1 MRAYAASLRLWFE
14 FLGQAGVGWAD
25 AGVEDVARFVAWLRA
40 PAGNVIVLETGT
52 GRRAAATVNR
62 HLAGVFGFY
71 DHHARAGVGVA
82 GELVAWRRV
91 SRGSYKPFL
100 HHVTKGRPV
109 PTRPVKLVVT
119 RRVPRTLDAGQVAA
133 ILGACE
139 HLRDRFLFAL
149 LAETGM
155 RVGQALGLRHC
166 DFVSRRREIRIVA
179 RPDNANGARA
189 KLREAAVIP
198 VSTPLVRLY
207 SEYMHAEYG
216 DRDSDYVFVNL
227 FGGRVGQ
234 PLCYPAVHQLAARI
248 SARTGIAFTLHM
260 LRHTHATELIRA
272 RRADRGRRPAAH
284 APVLDDHQPDLHPS
298 RCRRRP
304 GGPDPGRGVGRD
316 RERKMSAWSGA
327 AAASPCRPALASDQ
341 AGRPRRR
348 VRRRPL
354 ERAAPRRSRPPRT
367 AGGAVRCH
375 HPGLAAR
382 PGEAV
387 VPLPPGHRVRVR
399 DHLVRG
405 AGLVPVLGVPR
416 RASPRRD

>member
-1 MRAYAASLRLWFE
+1 MPVTGTESWTVIGDDGAVVAPVERYLAYLSALERSPNTVRAYAASLRLWLE

-91 SRGSYKPFL
+91 SRGAYKPFL
-100 HHVTKGRPV
+100 HHVTQGRPV

-119 RRVPRTLDAGQVAA
+119 RRMPRTLDAGQVAA

-149 LAETGM
+149 LTETGM
-155 RVGQALGLRHC
+155 RVGQALGLRHG

-216 DRDSDYVFVNL
+216 DRDCDYVFVNL
-227 FGGRVGQ
+227 FGGRIGQ
-234 PLCYPAVHQLAARI
+234 PLCYPAVHRLAARI

-272 RRADRGRRPAAH
+272 
-284 APVLDDHQPDLHPS
+284 
-298 RCRRRP
+298 
-304 GGPDPGRGVGRD
+304 
-316 RERKMSAWSGA
+316 
-327 AAASPCRPALASDQ
+327 
-341 AGRPRRR
+341 
-348 VRRRPL
+348 
-354 ERAAPRRSRPPRT
+354 
-367 AGGAVRCH
+367 
-375 HPGLAAR
+375 
-382 PGEAV
+382 
-387 VPLPPGHRVRVR
+387 
-399 DHLVRG
+399 
-405 AGLVPVLGVPR
+405 GVPIEVVAR
-416 RASPRRD
+416 LLTHRSSTTTSQTYIHLDAVDVREALTRAGVWDETGNAR